1 MKSLKAK
8 CLKKK
13 NRVMKK
19 IVVLF
24 ALMILLPFYS
34 GAQTVFDKYDG
45 QESVSSVVVNK
56 KMFEL
61 MSKVKMESKEDLA
74 YLNLIKKLENLRV
87 YKTISPK
94 TGADMR
100 TTVDK
105 YLGSVKMDELMRVNE
120 NGKNSKIFVKSIAGT
135 NNVSE
140 LLMFI
145 EGTGSK
151 GNETVLMSLT
161 GDFNINEISLL
172 TKRMN
177 LPGSEELNSAS
188 KK

>member
-1 MKSLKAK
+1 
-8 CLKKK
+8 
-13 NRVMKK
+13 MKK
-19 IVVLF
+19 IILLF

-34 GAQTVFDKYDG
+34 SAQAVFDKYDN
-45 QESVSSVVVNK
+45 QDNITAVIVNK

-74 YLNLIKKLENLRV
+74 YLNLIKKLENLKV
-87 YKTISPK
+87 YKTASPK
-94 TGADMR
+94 SGSDMR
-100 TTVDK
+100 STVDK
-105 YLGSVKMDELMRVNE
+105 YLSTANMDELMRVNE
-120 NGKNSKIFVKSIAGT
+120 NGKNSKIYVKSIAGS

-145 EGTGSK
+145 EGTGAK

-177 LPGSEELNSAS
+177 LPGSEELNSAV

>member
-1 MKSLKAK
+1 
-8 CLKKK
+8 
-13 NRVMKK
+13 MKK
-19 IVVLF
+19 IILLF
-24 ALMILLPFYS
+24 ALMIMLPFYS
-34 GAQTVFDKYDG
+34 SAQAVFDKYDN
-45 QESVSSVVVNK
+45 QDNITAVIVNK

-74 YLNLIKKLENLRV
+74 YLNLIKKLENLKV
-87 YKTISPK
+87 YKTASPK
-94 TGADMR
+94 SGSDMR
-100 TTVDK
+100 STVDK
-105 YLGSVKMDELMRVNE
+105 YLSTANMDELMRVNE
-120 NGKNSKIFVKSIAGT
+120 NGKNSKIYVKSIDGS

-145 EGTGSK
+145 EGTGAK

-177 LPGSEELNSAS
+177 LPGSEELNSAA

>member
-1 MKSLKAK
+1 
-8 CLKKK
+8 
-13 NRVMKK
+13 MKK
-19 IVVLF
+19 IVLLF

-34 GAQTVFDKYDG
+34 SAQAVFDKYDNLDN
-45 QESVSSVVVNK
+45 VTAVVVNK

-74 YLNLIKKLENLRV
+74 YLNLIKKLENLKV
-87 YKTISPK
+87 YKTASQK
-94 TGADMR
+94 TGTDMR
-100 TTVDK
+100 STVDK
-105 YLGSVKMDELMRVNE
+105 YLTTANMDELMRVNE
-120 NGKNSKIFVKSIAGT
+120 NGKNSKIYVKSIAGST
-135 NNVSE
+135 NVSE

-145 EGTGSK
+145 ENTGVK

-177 LPGSEELNSAS
+177 LPGSEELNSAA

>member
-1 MKSLKAK
+1 
-8 CLKKK
+8 
-13 NRVMKK
+13 MKK
-19 IVVLF
+19 IILLF
-24 ALMILLPFYS
+24 ALTILLPFYS
-34 GAQTVFDKYDG
+34 SAQAVFDKYDN
-45 QESVSSVVVNK
+45 QDNITAVIVNK

-74 YLNLIKKLENLRV
+74 YLNLIKKLENLKV
-87 YKTISPK
+87 YKTTSPK
-94 TGADMR
+94 SGSDMR
-100 TTVDK
+100 STVDK
-105 YLGSVKMDELMRVNE
+105 YLSTANMDELMRVNE
-120 NGKNSKIFVKSIAGT
+120 NGKNSKIYVKSIAGS

-145 EGTGSK
+145 EGTGAK

-177 LPGSEELNSAS
+177 LPGSEELNSAA

>member
-1 MKSLKAK
+1 
-8 CLKKK
+8 
-13 NRVMKK
+13 MKK
-19 IVVLF
+19 ITVLIAF
-24 ALMILLPFYS
+24 CLVSFLGHAQSAL
-34 GAQTVFDKYDG
+34 DKYDG
-45 QESVSSVVVNK
+45 QDNVSSVVVNK

-74 YLNLIKKLENLRV
+74 YLALIKKLDNLKV
-87 YKTISPK
+87 FKTSNVR
-94 TGADMR
+94 TTADMR

-105 YLGSVKMDELMRVNE
+105 YLTIAGLDELMRVNE
-120 NGKNSKIFVKSIAGT
+120 GGKNAKIYVKSIAGST
-135 NNVSE
+135 HVKE

-151 GNETVLMSLT
+151 GSETVLMSLT
-161 GDFNINEISLL
+161 GDFDINEISLL

-177 LPGSEELNSAS
+177 LPGGDVLNSAA

>member
-1 MKSLKAK
+1 
-8 CLKKK
+8 
-13 NRVMKK
+13 MKK

-24 ALMILLPFYS
+24 ALILLPFYG
-34 GAQTVFDKYDG
+34 GAQTTFDKYDG
-45 QESVSSVVVNK
+45 QENVSSVVVNK

-61 MSKVKMESKEDLA
+61 MSKVKMESKEDIA
-74 YLNLIKKLENLRV
+74 YLNLIKKLENLKV
-87 YKTISPK
+87 YKTSSAK
-94 TGADMR
+94 TTADMR
-100 TTVDK
+100 STVDK
-105 YLGSVKMDELMRVNE
+105 YLGSVKMDELMRMNE
-120 NGKNSKIFVKSIAGT
+120 NGKNSKIFVKSIAGS

-145 EGTGSK
+145 EGTGVK

-177 LPGSEELNSAS
+177 LPGSDELNSAS

>member
-1 MKSLKAK
+1 
-8 CLKKK
+8 
-13 NRVMKK
+13 MKK
-19 IVVLF
+19 TVLLF

-34 GAQTVFDKYDG
+34 SAQTAFDKYDN
-45 QESVSSVVVNK
+45 QDNVTAVIVNK

-61 MSKVKMESKEDLA
+61 MSKVKMESKEDIA
-74 YLNLIKKLENLRV
+74 YLNLIKKLENLKV
-87 YKTISPK
+87 YKTVNPK
-94 TGADMR
+94 TGTDMR

-105 YLGSVKMDELMRVNE
+105 YLSSTSMDELMRMNE
-120 NGKNSKIFVKSIAGT
+120 NGKNSKILVKSIPGST
-135 NNVSE
+135 NVSE

-145 EGTGSK
+145 EGTGAK

-177 LPGSEELNSAS
+177 LPGSEVLNSAA

>member
-1 MKSLKAK
+1 
-8 CLKKK
+8 
-13 NRVMKK
+13 MKK
-19 IVVLF
+19 IILLF

-34 GAQTVFDKYDG
+34 SAQAVFDKYDN
-45 QESVSSVVVNK
+45 QDNITAVIVNK

-74 YLNLIKKLENLRV
+74 YLNLIKKLENLKV
-87 YKTISPK
+87 YKTASPK
-94 TGADMR
+94 SGSDMR
-100 TTVDK
+100 STVDK
-105 YLGSVKMDELMRVNE
+105 YLSTANMDELMRVNE
-120 NGKNSKIFVKSIAGT
+120 NGKNSKIYVKSIAGS

-145 EGTGSK
+145 EGTGAK

-177 LPGSEELNSAS
+177 LPGSEELNSAA

>member
-1 MKSLKAK
+1 
-8 CLKKK
+8 
-13 NRVMKK
+13 MKK
-19 IVVLF
+19 IVLLF

-34 GAQTVFDKYDG
+34 SAQTVFDKYDN
-45 QESVSSVVVNK
+45 QDNVTAVIVNK

-74 YLNLIKKLENLRV
+74 YLNLIKKLENLKV
-87 YKTISPK
+87 YKTASPK
-94 TGADMR
+94 TGSDMR
-100 TTVDK
+100 STVEK
-105 YLGSVKMDELMRVNE
+105 YLSTASMNELMRVNE
-120 NGKNSKIFVKSIAGT
+120 NGKNSKIYVKSIAGSA
-135 NNVSE
+135 NVSE

-145 EGTGSK
+145 EGTGAK

-177 LPGSEELNSAS
+177 LPGSEELNSAA